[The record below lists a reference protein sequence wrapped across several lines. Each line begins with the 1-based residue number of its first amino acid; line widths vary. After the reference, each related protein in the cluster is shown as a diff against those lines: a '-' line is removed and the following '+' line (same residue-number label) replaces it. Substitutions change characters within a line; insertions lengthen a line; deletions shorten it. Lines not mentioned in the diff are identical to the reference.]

1 MVPVVGVF
9 GSRDKAMEAAK
20 ALRSSG
26 LPNDKINLLAPGA
39 SAHQIES
46 IPVTDTEQVGMG
58 KAMGGVVGGAVGA
71 AAGAELGAIAATIL
85 VPGFGA
91 LIAIGAVA
99 VALLGTGGAVGGFL
113 LGGALD
119 ETLTEGL
126 PVDEMYLYEDAL
138 KQGKTVLFGFA
149 HDPAQAESVRE
160 TLAAH
165 GAESI
170 DAARESWWLGLR
182 KDEESAYNADGFDF
196 TADEADYRAGFEAA
210 QLVTN
215 ADRSYDQAKGDL
227 KNRYPSEY
235 DTDAFRRGYGRG
247 QSYRRELAKAHAQ
260 SK

>member
-9 GSRDKAMEAAK
+9 SSHDKAIEAAR
-20 ALRSSG
+20 AAQSAG
-26 LPNDKINLLAPGA
+26 LPKDKINLLSPGA
-39 SAHQIES
+39 SAHEIES
-46 IPVTDTEQVGMG
+46 IPVTDTEEAGMG
-58 KAMGGVVGGAVGA
+58 KALGGVVGGAVGA

-119 ETLTEGL
+119 ENLTEGL
-126 PVDEMYLYEDAL
+126 PVDEMYVYEDAL

-149 HDPAQAESVRE
+149 HDDAQAESVRE
-160 TLAAH
+160 ALAAA

-182 KDEESAYNADGFDF
+182 SDEEAAYNADGFNF
-196 TADEADYRAGFEAA
+196 TADEADFRAGFEGA
-210 QLVTN
+210 QFAVN
-215 ADRSYDQAKGDL
+215 QGRSYDQAKDDL
-227 KNRYPSEY
+227 KKRYPSRY
-235 DTDAFRRGYGRG
+235 DKDAFRRGYARG
-247 QSYRRELAKAHAQ
+247 QSYRLELAKAHAQ